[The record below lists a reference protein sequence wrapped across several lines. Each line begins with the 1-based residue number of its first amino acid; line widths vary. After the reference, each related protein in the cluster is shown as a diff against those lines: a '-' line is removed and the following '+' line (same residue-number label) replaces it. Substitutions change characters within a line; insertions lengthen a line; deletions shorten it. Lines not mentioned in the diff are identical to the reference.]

1 MKWNTTENR
10 FVVFFDIM
18 GFKEFVARN
27 NSEVVYNRLKLIK
40 EFLSD
45 YEGIYKNDP
54 EYNDL
59 IKHSIF
65 SDSILIATN
74 GGDEK
79 NADLIIN
86 RCNHLIW
93 YCFHNNIPI
102 KGAISFGEM
111 TMDFDNSIFVGQ
123 PLIDSYLLQE
133 ELEIYG
139 CVLDYYCDKRISV
152 LNNLTE
158 NFRKRYYQIG
168 ISTKSGKITH
178 STLKWMSGGIAN
190 NIISESDIEL
200 VKSFYKTVSGRP
212 RKYVDNTLSY
222 TLEMKKIIEINNT

>member
-1 MKWNTTENR
+1 MEWNIIDDR
-10 FVVFFDIM
+10 FVGFFDIM

-27 NSEVVYNRLKLIK
+27 NSEDVYKRLKLIK
-40 EFLSD
+40 EFLSN

-54 EYNDL
+54 ETKDL

-65 SDSILIATN
+65 SDSILIATK

-79 NADLIIN
+79 NADLMIN

-93 YCFHNNIPI
+93 HCFNNKIPI
-102 KGAISFGEM
+102 KGAISFGKM

-139 CVLDYYCDKRISV
+139 GVLDYHCDKRISE
-152 LNNLTE
+152 LNHLTE
-158 NFRKRYYQIG
+158 YFRKRYYQIG
-168 ISTKSGKITH
+168 VSTKSGKITH

-190 NIISESDIEL
+190 NVTSESDLDL
-200 VKSFYKTVSGRP
+200 VKEFYKTVSGRP

-222 TLEMKKIIEINNT
+222 TLEMKKEIENNNT